1 VIDVRTTS
9 GGKTASVTTVGQVI
23 SLNVYATVTG
33 KDSSGAND
41 GFQSLAGSFL
51 STLSSSGAVHGNLTA
66 SNVSPFNGSASQAGK
81 RQDLNSDGN
90 LDVGTNSTKSITD
103 AFNARDDSLD
113 YSGAVSGAGQQFL
126 IAKLTFTVTSLS
138 SGLAT
143 TINFRAWNNLVSP
156 FAVWSEDKAGRSE
169 FNSSFSV
176 GSAVVITG
184 PGTSNKGSIA
194 GNLYNDINGNES
206 RQSNEPNLAGRKFYI
221 DANKNGKLD
230 TGEVTALT
238 DSNGNYKFSNLNP
251 GTYVIREALP
261 SGWRASVAPNVAWS
275 KSVTVSAG
283 QNVSGINFADT
294 QKVLIAGNVFND
306 ANSNKAKDT
315 GEAGLSG
322 WRVYFDLN
330 NDGKFETNEPSTLTD
345 SSGNYHFGTFS
356 ANTFHIR
363 VVPPTGVTGYSTT
376 TPTGG
381 VYTFTLASGALTLNK
396 IFGEH
401 KT

>member
-9 GGKTASVTTVGQVI
+9 GGKTASVTSVGQVV

-33 KDSSGAND
+33 KDSTGSND

-51 STLSSSGAVHGNLTA
+51 STLSSSGAVRGNLTA
-66 SNVSPFNGSASQAGK
+66 SNVSPFNGSSAQAGK
-81 RQDLNSDGN
+81 RQDLNSDSDI
-90 LDVGTNSTKSITD
+90 DVGTNSTKSFTD

-113 YSGAVSGAGQQFL
+113 YSGTVSDASQQFL
-126 IAKLTFTVTSLS
+126 IATLTFTVTNLS
-138 SGLAT
+138 SGQAT
-143 TINFRAWNNLVSP
+143 SINFRPWNNAVSP

-169 FNSSFSV
+169 FNGSFSV
-176 GSAVVITG
+176 GAAVVVTKS
-184 PGTSNKGSIA
+184 GTATTGSIA
-194 GNLYNDINGNES
+194 GNLYNDVNGNGS
-206 RQSNEPNLAGRKFYI
+206 RQTGEPNLAGRKFFI

-238 DSNGNYKFSNLNP
+238 DSNGNFKFGNLNA
-251 GTYVIREALP
+251 GTYRIREALP
-261 SGWRASVAPNVAWS
+261 SGWRVSVAPNVAWS
-275 KSVTVSAG
+275 KDVTIAAG
-283 QNVSGINFADT
+283 QNVTGINFADT
-294 QKVLIAGNVFND
+294 QKVLIAGSVFND
-306 ANSNKAKDT
+306 ANSNKVKDS

-330 NDGKFETNEPSTLTD
+330 NDGKFESNEPSTLTD
-345 SSGNYHFGTFS
+345 SSGNYYFGTLS

-363 VVPPTGVTGYSTT
+363 VVPPTGITGFSTT

-381 VYTFTLASGALTLNK
+381 VYTFTLGSGALTLNK

-401 KT
+401 KN